1 VSGRNC
7 VFFADSWILSHLVV
21 TVKQL
26 STTRE
31 AVLQRLRLALPYL
44 RRRYGVVR
52 LSLYGSFAQGLADE
66 GSDAD
71 LLMELSRP
79 LGLEFV
85 SLAQYLERKLG
96 RKVDLATF
104 ETFRRSLTSRR
115 YRDIAMNIQDSMADV
130 QEEAR

>member
-1 VSGRNC
+1 M
-7 VFFADSWILSHLVV
+7 

-26 STTRE
+26 STNQE

-52 LSLYGSFAQGLADE
+52 LFIYGSFARGAARE
-66 GSDAD
+66 TSGVD
-71 LLMELSRP
+71 LLVEFSRP

-85 SLAQYLERKLG
+85 SLAQYLERKRG
-96 RKVDLATF
+96 RKVDLVTF
-104 ETFRRSLTSRR
+104 DTFRRSLTSPRH
-115 YRDIAMNIQDSMADV
+115 RDIALHIQESMADV